1 SIFCNVCGTKVFIPK
16 AEESGNEQDS
26 ASFINSNESVFEE
39 PEESGNTATETQ
51 AEQASDNLEQ
61 SVGFADLAEDL
72 PAYKP
77 EENTVLNDPEQ
88 QPKTEVHTDS
98 MLSSEPA
105 DMILKEITSK
115 KPRSKGT
122 RVAIKIC
129 SVLIAVIIGLL
140 VLLLNI
146 QLFITF
152 GVTEE
157 NITYAIN
164 NIDYNNLK
172 ANDIIDVDVLSEQY
186 ETEIPEDATL
196 AQAIYRCIDQDQ
208 LVNPITQEEV
218 DLLVKRLQFEDFIA
232 EKTAKALQIAK
243 DGGTEEPITAGEL
256 VDFIRD
262 DKNRNTIERTI
273 GIEILDI
280 DLDYMEKYINE
291 NNSDYLNALT
301 TENLEE
307 NIGTLNLGFLKF
319 FNSIWYI
326 VVSAF
331 LILGFAAIIWLI
343 NKKISSGLLYTGV
356 SLAAAGLLP
365 VLFGLLYKVLLP
377 SDFYADLVS
386 PFIFTLIL
394 IGAVTIIVGALFIS
408 AAIIINAV
416 LKRKKALIV
425 PVQ

>member
-1 SIFCNVCGTKVFIPK
+1 M
-16 AEESGNEQDS
+16 
-26 ASFINSNESVFEE
+26 
-39 PEESGNTATETQ
+39 
-51 AEQASDNLEQ
+51 
-61 SVGFADLAEDL
+61 GFADLAEDL